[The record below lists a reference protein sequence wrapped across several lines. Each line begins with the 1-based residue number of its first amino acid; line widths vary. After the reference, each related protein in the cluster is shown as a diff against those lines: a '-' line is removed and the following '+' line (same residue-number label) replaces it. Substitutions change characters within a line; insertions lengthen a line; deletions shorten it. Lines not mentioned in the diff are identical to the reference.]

1 MDMSSDFGSDPA
13 IRRWLAAYDHKSHV
27 PRLNMLLD
35 YLTFLDG
42 KKCFEKVTPSGLV
55 EFQRHAKKEDREYE
69 MIDLLKEYIRGK
81 PGTYKALRLRVSIV
95 KSFFRENRADLPDE
109 KIRIRASRSPVQSK
123 MDDTVVRDL
132 VENNEFDMKAFYL
145 TLFMGLLDLDRFLEF
160 NRKYGKGLVDHL
172 KEKGVDEPFVI
183 EYPGRKE
190 NRNKTWFTTFIGH
203 DALVAWKNYFERR
216 RGYPKEG
223 EAILLDERGK
233 PIQDPTLRQRH
244 IRMLARLNYI
254 KRGNDISTRHGYGL
268 HNFRDAART
277 LLHKAKHEGLDLDC
291 AEFWMG
297 HTIDPNDYDQFYRDK
312 EYLQEQYKIAEKHLN
327 IISGFTTSS
336 GQDTKELAQQI
347 IKNPE
352 AFKVLQDAMVEI
364 VGAKLSPI
372 EQKEK

>member
-1 MDMSSDFGSDPA
+1 
-13 IRRWLAAYDHKSHV
+13 
-27 PRLNMLLD
+27 MLLD

-95 KSFFRENRADLPDE
+95 KSFFRENRAELPDE

-145 TLFMGLLDLDRFLEF
+145 TLFMGLLDLDRFIEF
-160 NRKYGKGLVDHL
+160 NKKYGKGLTDHL
-172 KEKGVDEPFVI
+172 KEKGVNEPFVI

-203 DALVAWKNYFERR
+203 DALVAWKNYFERK
-216 RGYPKEG
+216 RGYPKDG
-223 EAILLDERGK
+223 ESILLDDTGK
-233 PIQDPTLRQRH
+233 SIQDPTLRQRH

-312 EYLQEQYKIAEKHLN
+312 EYLLEQYKIAEKHLN

-352 AFKVLQDAMVEI
+352 AFKVLQDAMVQI
-364 VGAKLSPI
+364 VGAKLAPV
-372 EQKEK
+372 EQERKR

>member
-1 MDMSSDFGSDPA
+1 
-13 IRRWLAAYDHKSHV
+13 
-27 PRLNMLLD
+27 MLLD
-35 YLTFLDG
+35 YLAFLDR

-55 EFQRHAKKEDREYE
+55 EFQRHAKKDDREYE
-69 MIDLLKEYIRGK
+69 LLDLLKEYIRGK
-81 PGTYKALRLRVSIV
+81 LGTYKALRLRVSIV
-95 KSFFRENRADLPDE
+95 KSFFRENRAELPIE
-109 KIRIRASRSPVQSK
+109 KIRIRASRSPIQSK
-123 MDDTVVRDL
+123 IDDTVVRDL

-183 EYPGRKE
+183 EYPRRKE
-190 NRNKTWFTTFIGH
+190 NRNKIWFTTFIGH
-203 DALVAWKNYFERR
+203 DALVAWKNYFKRR

-291 AEFWMG
+291 VEFWMG
-297 HTIDPNDYDQFYRDK
+297 HTIDPNDYDQFYKDK
-312 EYLQEQYKIAEKHLN
+312 EYLMKQYKIAEKHLN
-327 IISGFTTSS
+327 IISGIQSTPT
-336 GQDTKELAQQI
+336 QDTKQLAEQMV
-347 IKNPE
+347 KNPE
-352 AFKVLQDAMVEI
+352 TFKIFRDAMEEI
-364 VGAKLSPI
+364 VGAKLTPV
-372 EQKEK
+372 EGKRQR